1 MPDLTLLREAAAVL
15 LLAAVHLFAGRI
27 ERMAGPRLPRLLSV
41 SGGVAVG
48 YVFVALLPK
57 MGYYTRLAYEADPG
71 APDLGQ
77 LRLYLFG
84 LLGFLVYFAADRY
97 RAGKSGGRTA
107 LLLHGL
113 VFSAYSALVG
123 YLVAHSGEARLGY
136 IPHVAVGLVMALHLF
151 AVDHQL
157 RAWHG
162 AAFDRVLR
170 HVFVVAVIA
179 GWAVGLWLPL
189 STTAIAIWSSV
200 LAGGILVN
208 VFSEEFPSGGK
219 GDARA
224 FLAGVFLMVAVAVVY
239 LSFSKALH

>member
-1 MPDLTLLREAAAVL
+1 MPELTLLREAAAVL
-15 LLAAVHLFAGRI
+15 LLVLVHLLAGRI
-27 ERMAGPRLPRLLSV
+27 ERAAGSQLPRLLSLA
-41 SGGVAVG
+41 GGVAVG

-77 LRLYLFG
+77 LRLYLWG

-97 RAGKSGGRTA
+97 RAGASGGRA
-107 LLLHGL
+107 AVLLHGL
-113 VFSAYSALVG
+113 VFGGYSALVG
-123 YLVAHSGEARLGY
+123 YLVAHAQEARVGY
-136 IPHVAVGLVMALHLF
+136 IPHVAVGIVMALHLF

-157 RAWHG
+157 RGWHG

-170 HVFVVAVIA
+170 HVFAAAIVA
-179 GWAVGLWLPL
+179 GWAAGFWLELSMTAIGLW
-189 STTAIAIWSSV
+189 SSI

-208 VFSEEFPSGGK
+208 VFSEEFPRGGK

-224 FLAGVFLMVAVAVVY
+224 FLVGVLLVVAVAAVF
-239 LSFSKALH
+239 LGFSKALH